1 MIRAQSGQAFGSGKE
16 PIGIGG
22 VKLKL
27 ELPPMKLTVSLV
39 LFLSSALAQPPSP
52 RGFVPKEGFVPN
64 ETVALAIA
72 EAVLIPVYGKSVID
86 SERPFKAALKSNIW
100 TITGSVPCDGPPG
113 AVCPGGAA
121 ELRISKRT
129 GRILFMTHYQ

>member
-1 MIRAQSGQAFGSGKE
+1 
-16 PIGIGG
+16 
-22 VKLKL
+22 
-27 ELPPMKLTVSLV
+27 MKPVATLL
-39 LFLSSALAQPPSP
+39 LCLSSALAQVPSNQ
-52 RGFVPKEGFVPN
+52 GFVPKEGFVPN

-86 SERPFKAALKSNIW
+86 SERPFKVVLKSNVW

-129 GRILFMTHYQ
+129 GQILFMTHYQ

>member
-1 MIRAQSGQAFGSGKE
+1 
-16 PIGIGG
+16 
-22 VKLKL
+22 
-27 ELPPMKLTVSLV
+27 MKSITALL
-39 LFLSSALAQPPSP
+39 LCLSSALSQVPSK
-52 RGFVPKEGFVPN
+52 RGYVPKEGFVPN
-64 ETVALAIA
+64 ETAALAIA

-86 SERPFKAALKSNIW
+86 SERPFKAVLKSNVW

-129 GRILFMTHYQ
+129 GQILFMTHYQ